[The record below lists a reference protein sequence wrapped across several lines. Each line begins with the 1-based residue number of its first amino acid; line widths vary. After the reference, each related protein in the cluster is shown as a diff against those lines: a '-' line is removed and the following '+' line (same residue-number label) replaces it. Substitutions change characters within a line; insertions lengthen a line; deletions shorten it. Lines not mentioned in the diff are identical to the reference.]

1 MMINRHTLGGT
12 KMKLER
18 ISDNKIKFSISVE
31 ELEQK
36 GLFEQDQWK
45 DSYMWHDLFEDM
57 LDEVQGK
64 FGIETQME
72 ITVEIESFDDQEIC
86 MILTLESDDD
96 FSDWEEGTELMKS
109 MNDHDVLVYFD
120 DFDDVI
126 ALLKRINQMG
136 KVNNALIQCSIF
148 FYEKKYYILIENLLE
163 GDSFILEAICAEYG
177 QQSTITKH
185 ILMEYGRA
193 VLHRDSI
200 EKILFYF

>member
-1 MMINRHTLGGT
+1 
-12 KMKLER
+12 MKLER

-86 MILTLESDDD
+86 MILTLESEDD
-96 FSDWEEGTELMKS
+96 FSDWEEGTEMMKS
-109 MNDHDVLVYFD
+109 MNDHDVVVYFD
-120 DFDDVI
+120 DFENVLD
-126 ALLKRINQMG
+126 LLKRINGMG
-136 KVNNALIQCSIF
+136 KVNNALIQCSIVY
-148 FYEKKYYILIENLLE
+148 YENHYYVLIENLLE
-163 GDSFILEAICAEYG
+163 GDSFILEAVCAEYG
-177 QQSTITKH
+177 QHSKMTKH
-185 ILMEYGRA
+185 ILMEYGRV
-193 VLHRDSI
+193 VLLRDSI

>member
-1 MMINRHTLGGT
+1 
-12 KMKLER
+12 MKLER

-86 MILTLESDDD
+86 MILTLESEDD
-96 FSDWEEGTELMKS
+96 FSDWEEGNEIMRS
-109 MNDHDVLVYFD
+109 VNDHEVLVYFD
-120 DFDDVI
+120 DFEDLLD
-126 ALLKRINQMG
+126 LLKRMNEMSN
-136 KVNNALIQCSIF
+136 VNKSIIQCSIF
-148 FYEKKYYILIENLLE
+148 YYEKNYYLLIENLLDS
-163 GDSFILEAICAEYG
+163 DSFILEAICVEYG
-177 QQSTITKH
+177 QHSTITKH

-193 VLHRDSI
+193 VLMKDSF

>member
-1 MMINRHTLGGT
+1 
-12 KMKLER
+12 MKLER

-86 MILTLESDDD
+86 MILTLESEDD
-96 FSDWEEGTELMKS
+96 FSDWEDESGIMKS
-109 MNDHDVLVYFD
+109 MNDHDVLVYFE
-120 DFDDVI
+120 DFEDVLD
-126 ALLKRINQMG
+126 LLKRINELN
-136 KVNNALIQCSIF
+136 KVNNRLIQLSIYY
-148 FYEKKYYILIENLLE
+148 YEKNYYLLIENLLE
-163 GDSFILEAICAEYG
+163 YDSLVMEAICAEYG
-177 QQSTITKH
+177 QQSKITKH

-193 VLHRDSI
+193 VLIKDSI
-200 EKILFYF
+200 DKILFYF

>member
-1 MMINRHTLGGT
+1 
-12 KMKLER
+12 MKLER

-86 MILTLESDDD
+86 LILTLESEDD
-96 FSDWEEGTELMKS
+96 FSDWEEGTEMMKS
-109 MNDHDVLVYFD
+109 MNDHDVLVYFN
-120 DFDDVI
+120 DFED
-126 ALLKRINQMG
+126 LLNLLRRLNEIG
-136 KVNNALIQCSIF
+136 KLSHSLIQCSIF
-148 FYEKKYYILIENLLE
+148 HYEKKYYVLIENLLE
-163 GDSFILEAICAEYG
+163 SDSFVLEAICAEYG
-177 QQSTITKH
+177 QHSTITKH
-185 ILMEYGRA
+185 ILMEYGRV
-193 VLHRDSI
+193 VLLRDSI
-200 EKILFYF
+200 KKILQYF

>member
-1 MMINRHTLGGT
+1 
-12 KMKLER
+12 MKLER

-193 VLHRDSI
+193 VLLRDSI

>member
-1 MMINRHTLGGT
+1 
-12 KMKLER
+12 MKLER

-72 ITVEIESFDDQEIC
+72 ITVEIESFDEQEIC
-86 MILTLESDDD
+86 LILTLESEDD
-96 FSDWEEGTELMKS
+96 FSDWEEGTEMMKS

-120 DFDDVI
+120 DFEDLLT
-126 ALLKRINQMG
+126 LLKRINKMG
-136 KVNNALIQCSIF
+136 KLSHSLSQCSIF
-148 FYEKKYYILIENLLE
+148 YYKKKYYVLIENLLE
-163 GDSFILEAICAEYG
+163 ADSFILEAICAEYG
-177 QQSTITKH
+177 QNSTITKH
-185 ILMEYGRA
+185 VLMEYGRV
-193 VLHRDSI
+193 VLLRDSI
-200 EKILFYF
+200 GKILFYF

>member
-1 MMINRHTLGGT
+1 
-12 KMKLER
+12 MKLER

-72 ITVEIESFDDQEIC
+72 ITVEIESFDDHEIC
-86 MILTLESDDD
+86 MILTLESEDD
-96 FSDWEEGTELMKS
+96 FSDWEESTELMKS

-120 DFDDVI
+120 DFDDLI
-126 ALLKRINQMG
+126 ALLKRIKQMG
-136 KVNNALIQCSIF
+136 EVNNALFQCSIY

-177 QQSTITKH
+177 LQTTITKY
-185 ILMEYGRA
+185 ILLEYGHA
-193 VLHRDSI
+193 VLTRDSI
-200 EKILFYF
+200 DKILYYF

>member
-1 MMINRHTLGGT
+1 
-12 KMKLER
+12 MKLER

-86 MILTLESDDD
+86 LILTLESEDD
-96 FSDWEEGTELMKS
+96 FSDREEGTEMMKS
-109 MNDHDVLVYFD
+109 MNDHDVLVYFN
-120 DFDDVI
+120 DFEDLLN
-126 ALLKRINQMG
+126 LLKRINEMG
-136 KVNNALIQCSIF
+136 KLSHSHIQCSIF
-148 FYEKKYYILIENLLE
+148 YL
-163 GDSFILEAICAEYG
+163 
-177 QQSTITKH
+177 
-185 ILMEYGRA
+185 YGRI
-193 VLHRDSI
+193 S
-200 EKILFYF
+200 

>member
-1 MMINRHTLGGT
+1 
-12 KMKLER
+12 MKLER

-72 ITVEIESFDDQEIC
+72 ITVEIESFDDHEIC
-86 MILTLESDDD
+86 MILTLESEDD
-96 FSDWEEGTELMKS
+96 FSDWEDGNEIMPS
-109 MNDHDVLVYFD
+109 MNERDVLVYLD
-120 DFDDVI
+120 DFED
-126 ALLKRINQMG
+126 LLDLFKRINDMG
-136 KVNNALIQCSIF
+136 NVNNSLIQFSIF
-148 FYEKKYYILIENLLE
+148 YYEKNYYVLIENLLE

-177 QQSTITKH
+177 QQSKITKY
-185 ILMEYGRA
+185 ILMEYGRV
-193 VLHRDSI
+193 VLLRDSI

>member
-1 MMINRHTLGGT
+1 
-12 KMKLER
+12 MKLER

-72 ITVEIESFDDQEIC
+72 ITVEIESFDDHEIC
-86 MILTLESDDD
+86 MILTLESEDD

-120 DFDDVI
+120 DFEDLI

-136 KVNNALIQCSIF
+136 NVNNSLFQCSIY

-177 QQSTITKH
+177 RQTTITKY

-193 VLHRDSI
+193 VLMRDSI

>member
-1 MMINRHTLGGT
+1 
-12 KMKLER
+12 MKLER

-96 FSDWEEGTELMKS
+96 FSDWEEESGIMKS
-109 MNDHDVLVYFD
+109 MNDYDVLVYFD
-120 DFDDVI
+120 DFEDVLD
-126 ALLKRINQMG
+126 LLKRINELN
-136 KVNNALIQCSIF
+136 KVNNRLIHLSIYY
-148 FYEKKYYILIENLLE
+148 YEKNYYLLIENLLE
-163 GDSFILEAICAEYG
+163 YDSLVMGAICAEYG
-177 QQSTITKH
+177 QQSKTTKY

-193 VLHRDSI
+193 VLIKDSI
-200 EKILFYF
+200 DKILFYF

>member
-1 MMINRHTLGGT
+1 
-12 KMKLER
+12 MKLER

-86 MILTLESDDD
+86 MILTLESEDD
-96 FSDWEEGTELMKS
+96 FSDWEDESGIMKS

-120 DFDDVI
+120 DFEDVLD
-126 ALLKRINQMG
+126 LLKRINELN
-136 KVNNALIQCSIF
+136 KLNNRVIQLSIYY
-148 FYEKKYYILIENLLE
+148 YEKNYYLLIENLLE
-163 GDSFILEAICAEYG
+163 YDSLVMEAICAEYG
-177 QQSTITKH
+177 QQSKTTKY

-193 VLHRDSI
+193 VLIKDSI
-200 EKILFYF
+200 DKILFYF

>member
-1 MMINRHTLGGT
+1 MVINRHTLGGT

-86 MILTLESDDD
+86 MILTLESEDD
-96 FSDWEEGTELMKS
+96 FSDWEDESGIMKS

-120 DFDDVI
+120 DFEDVLD
-126 ALLKRINQMG
+126 LLKRINELN
-136 KVNNALIQCSIF
+136 KVNNRVIQLSIYY
-148 FYEKKYYILIENLLE
+148 YEKNYYLLIENLLE
-163 GDSFILEAICAEYG
+163 YDSLVMEAICAEYG
-177 QQSTITKH
+177 QQSKTTKH

-193 VLHRDSI
+193 VLIKDSI
-200 EKILFYF
+200 DKILFYF

>member
-1 MMINRHTLGGT
+1 
-12 KMKLER
+12 MKLER

-86 MILTLESDDD
+86 MILTLESEDD
-96 FSDWEEGTELMKS
+96 FSDWEEENGIMKS
-109 MNDHDVLVYFD
+109 VNDHDVLVYFD
-120 DFDDVI
+120 DFEDVLN
-126 ALLKRINQMG
+126 LLKRINELS
-136 KVNNALIQCSIF
+136 KVNNRLVQLSIYY
-148 FYEKKYYILIENLLE
+148 YENNYYLLIENLLE
-163 GDSFILEAICAEYG
+163 CDSIILEAICAEYG
-177 QQSTITKH
+177 QYSNISKY

-193 VLHRDSI
+193 VLLKDSI
-200 EKILFYF
+200 DKILFYF

>member
-1 MMINRHTLGGT
+1 
-12 KMKLER
+12 MKLER

-36 GLFEQDQWK
+36 GLFEQDQWR

-96 FSDWEEGTELMKS
+96 FSDWEEGTEMMKS
-109 MNDHDVLVYFD
+109 MNDYDVLVYFD
-120 DFDDVI
+120 DFDDLI
-126 ALLKRINQMG
+126 ALLKRIDEMG

-148 FYEKKYYILIENLLE
+148 YYENNYYILIENLLE

-177 QQSTITKH
+177 QHSTVTKY
-185 ILMEYGRA
+185 ILMEYGRT
-193 VLHRDSI
+193 VLLRDSI